1 MNMKTISK
9 TIGLALLLAL
19 FMPQSKAQEILT
31 GFHRNEKAEKPRQ
44 TKEDVV
50 LTLPFFDD
58 FSKARLYAD
67 TIKWTDRCVM
77 VNNGFPY
84 QAPTYNAATFDV
96 LDENGCV
103 YDYAISNPF
112 VAEYLTSAR
121 IRLDS
126 VFEPAPRALTL
137 ADSLYLSFYYQ
148 PQGNG
153 NAPEV
158 NDSLVL
164 QFGITTEHEE
174 FLYLD
179 YQNFSIGEIMEQ
191 MHTDILFPGDT
202 VWAFNGCNPNLFY
215 IITDTLTSI
224 AQGSIAIPCDSVFTT
239 VADTTWY
246 HIWSAP
252 GQDLDS
258 FMAQND
264 GKAFKQVM
272 IPIRDQ
278 KYFKSNFYI
287 RFYNYAS
294 IVSSAQPTARS
305 NEDNWNIDVIYL
317 DINRSG
323 DDGSYPML
331 AFSGQAPTF
340 LGRYRSMP
348 YRQYRSIGT
357 AALAESFHL
366 DVANLDKVPHEAQY
380 HYTVDQVGG
389 TQHYTREVDPVMIM
403 PYQESGFLNCPGNGE
418 SPACPYVGQAFAI
431 DYLSDTTSFIIKHY
445 ISDNSC
451 NPPLIDSLVHRQGFY
466 NYFAYDDGTP
476 ELGYGVEPANGSFA
490 VRFDMATYDTIA
502 GVQILFNHTLKDAN
516 NKYFDIVVW
525 RDENG
530 HPGAEITRLSGQRP
544 QWEDFLYEFSY
555 YRFNRPVMLTGT
567 FYIGIVQQSGG
578 IINIGFDASNDNSAY
593 NFYNVNG
600 SWQNSM
606 KSGSLMIRPVVGSSY
621 YIGLDENE
629 SQAITLYPNP
639 ATSTLNINGIE
650 NGISIVIYDMTGRKC
665 YQGTYSNN
673 ISVADFSEGL
683 YLIQVATADGHRFT
697 QKFSV
702 AK

>member
-1 MNMKTISK
+1 MKTISK

-202 VWAFNGCNPNLFY
+202 VWAFNGCN
-215 IITDTLTSI
+215 
-224 AQGSIAIPCDSVFTT
+224 
-239 VADTTWY
+239 
-246 HIWSAP
+246 H
-252 GQDLDS
+252 
-258 FMAQND
+258 
-264 GKAFKQVM
+264 
-272 IPIRDQ
+272 
-278 KYFKSNFYI
+278 
-287 RFYNYAS
+287 
-294 IVSSAQPTARS
+294 
-305 NEDNWNIDVIYL
+305 
-317 DINRSG
+317 
-323 DDGSYPML
+323 
-331 AFSGQAPTF
+331 
-340 LGRYRSMP
+340 
-348 YRQYRSIGT
+348 
-357 AALAESFHL
+357 
-366 DVANLDKVPHEAQY
+366 
-380 HYTVDQVGG
+380 
-389 TQHYTREVDPVMIM
+389 
-403 PYQESGFLNCPGNGE
+403 
-418 SPACPYVGQAFAI
+418 
-431 DYLSDTTSFIIKHY
+431 
-445 ISDNSC
+445 
-451 NPPLIDSLVHRQGFY
+451 
-466 NYFAYDDGTP
+466 
-476 ELGYGVEPANGSFA
+476 
-490 VRFDMATYDTIA
+490 
-502 GVQILFNHTLKDAN
+502 
-516 NKYFDIVVW
+516 
-525 RDENG
+525 
-530 HPGAEITRLSGQRP
+530 
-544 QWEDFLYEFSY
+544 
-555 YRFNRPVMLTGT
+555 
-567 FYIGIVQQSGG
+567 
-578 IINIGFDASNDNSAY
+578 
-593 NFYNVNG
+593 
-600 SWQNSM
+600 
-606 KSGSLMIRPVVGSSY
+606 
-621 YIGLDENE
+621 
-629 SQAITLYPNP
+629 
-639 ATSTLNINGIE
+639 
-650 NGISIVIYDMTGRKC
+650 
-665 YQGTYSNN
+665 
-673 ISVADFSEGL
+673 
-683 YLIQVATADGHRFT
+683 
-697 QKFSV
+697 
-702 AK
+702 